1 MGTVGMLPQ
10 EEIDEQLQLLHTYRR
25 TLATYLRQQ
34 AAIGEAYSPP
44 ALLYGITEARS
55 HIQRIKSALRAAG
68 VEVPDDVD
76 DEEPAPVLIVS
87 RIPKR
92 ARAGLVVG
100 AIGAALL
107 LAIGL
112 AIGRFG
118 GLLPQGVEPATPLGS
133 IGTVAPPAGSAA
145 SPPDQPAPTTQS
157 GATAAVAAT
166 AATNAQPA
174 DAAPFAEYTFA
185 RGTPEGWNGEPE
197 QWQIVQDD
205 AGFAYQAQAPVS
217 AVTAATPP
225 DFDRIN
231 SLQNYAVEMRVKIV
245 QAGVPHSDYPDIW
258 LSLRAQSDPGKGCE
272 SYNFKLSQTDNSATI
287 YLGGPGAGCE
297 QTLAH
302 GQANLEIGRW
312 HAVRAEVN
320 GTQLKFFVDGTLA
333 VSATDTALGQ
343 GFFYVTVGPG
353 ATVQL
358 ADVRIYKL

>member
-44 ALLYGITEARS
+44 ALLFGITEARS
-55 HIQRIKSALRAAG
+55 HIQRIKSVLRAAG

-76 DEEPAPVLIVS
+76 DEEPAPILIVP

-107 LAIGL
+107 LVIGL
-112 AIGRFG
+112 AIGSFS
-118 GLLPQGVEPATPLGS
+118 GLLPQGAEPATPLAS
-133 IGTVAPPAGSAA
+133 IGTVATSAGSAA
-145 SPPDQPAPTTQS
+145 SPPGYPAPTTQP
-157 GATAAVAAT
+157 AA
-166 AATNAQPA
+166 
-174 DAAPFAEYTFA
+174 AAPFAEYTFA
-185 RGTPEGWNGEPE
+185 RGTAEGWNGEPE

-205 AGFAYQAQAPVS
+205 AGFAYQAQASVS

-258 LSLRAQSDPGKGCE
+258 LSLRAQPDPVKSCE
-272 SYNFKLSQTDNSATI
+272 SYNFRLWQTDHSATI
-287 YLGGPGAGCE
+287 YLGGPAAGCE
-297 QTLAH
+297 LTLAS

-333 VSATDTALGQ
+333 VSATDTALSQ
-343 GFFYVTVGPG
+343 GFFYVSIGPG